1 MRRSRARQVI
11 GFAVEFYRQ
20 LLRSLSGLE
29 PVGDLSLSRGVER
42 AAATWHG
49 DLESAAACLDRCLAA
64 LAHIDR
70 NANQATLIECWADDL
85 GRIVETGQPVT
96 VEV

>member
-1 MRRSRARQVI
+1 VI

-29 PVGDLSLSRGVER
+29 TVGDISLSRGVEH
-42 AAATWHG
+42 AAAAWHG
-49 DLESAAACLDRCLAA
+49 DAESAAACLDRCLAA

-70 NANQATLIECWADDL
+70 NANQATLLECWADDL
-85 GRIVETGQPVT
+85 GRIVETGQPVAAQW
-96 VEV
+96 